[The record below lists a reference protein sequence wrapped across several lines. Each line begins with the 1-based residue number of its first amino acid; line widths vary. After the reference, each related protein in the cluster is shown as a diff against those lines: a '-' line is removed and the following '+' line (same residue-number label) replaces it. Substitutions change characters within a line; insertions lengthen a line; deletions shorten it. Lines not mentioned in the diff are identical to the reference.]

1 MERNRLKENFDLKV
15 NERNILG
22 TQLIRRQQELHLLYE
37 KIKIQQS
44 RLKKGEIQYSE
55 KLHQI
60 ADQKSKIADL
70 MAELK
75 QYTIEVSLL
84 LRFVPRSLTL
94 PRSPRSPISRPRSTI
109 SPRS

>member
-37 KIKIQQS
+37 KIKIQKS
-44 RLKKGEIQYSE
+44 RLKKGQIQYQE
-55 KLHQI
+55 KLYQI
-60 ADQKSKIADL
+60 QEKKSEIAKR

-75 QYTIEVSLL
+75 MYTQEVSFFCCFL
-84 LRFVPRSLTL
+84 
-94 PRSPRSPISRPRSTI
+94 ST
-109 SPRS
+109 PD

>member
-37 KIKIQQS
+37 KIKIQKS
-44 RLKKGEIQYSE
+44 RLKKGEIQYKE
-55 KLHQI
+55 KLDQI
-60 ADQKSKIADL
+60 AEKKSDIAKF

-75 QYTIEVSLL
+75 MYTKEVNS
-84 LRFVPRSLTL
+84 SDYQ
-94 PRSPRSPISRPRSTI
+94 
-109 SPRS
+109 